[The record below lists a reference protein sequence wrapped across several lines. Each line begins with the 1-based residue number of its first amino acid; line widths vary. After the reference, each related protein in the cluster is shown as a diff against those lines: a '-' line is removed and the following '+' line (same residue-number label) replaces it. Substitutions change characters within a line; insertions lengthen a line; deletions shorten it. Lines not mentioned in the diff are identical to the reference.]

1 MRSKFSYYHYNI
13 VATYKKFG
21 FTERSRFGWDIFL
34 YLFQCDNINL
44 QNNEQGIGRQIW
56 INLLL
61 PSLFKFD
68 YHPKKYLNKKE
79 RRSRIWMRSKLL
91 YYLFKVRLIITQKI
105 LNEKRRRKVEFG
117 CHPNYLIISSK
128 LGWLPPKKFRKKR
141 EEGEAEF
148 GWDPNYL
155 IISST

>member
-1 MRSKFSYYHYNI
+1 
-13 VATYKKFG
+13 
-21 FTERSRFGWDIFL
+21 
-34 YLFQCDNINL
+34 
-44 QNNEQGIGRQIW
+44 
-56 INLLL
+56 
-61 PSLFKFD
+61 
-68 YHPKKYLNKKE
+68 
-79 RRSRIWMRSKLL
+79 MRSKLR
-91 YYLFKVRLIITQKI
+91 YYPFKVRLIITQKI

-155 IISST
+155 IISSTKWLQLTKHIGLNVKRRSRRSRI